1 MRHRKHTVKLNRK
14 SQHRRS
20 LLANLVCA
28 LIDRGMI
35 LTTLAKAKAARP
47 LAEKMVTLAKRST
60 LHSRRLATARL
71 GQKDSVTKLF
81 TDIAPRQADRKGGY
95 TRITKLGRRS
105 SDAAEMALLEWVG
118 LSAAETSVVS
128 TAKVE
133 EKPKTES
140 VKEEVPAKA

>member
-47 LAEKMVTLAKRST
+47 LAEKMVTLAKHST

-118 LSAAETSVVS
+118 LPVETSVVS
-128 TAKVE
+128 TADAA
-133 EKPKTES
+133 EKPKKEPA
-140 VKEEVPAKA
+140 KEEAPAKA